1 MRRTRWLLS
10 TLFMVALL
18 LPPAAAAQTPPI
30 PIEPPIL
37 PPPPCGIECWW
48 PVNPVAQLDMFEASI
63 EVTDGVVSGHYR
75 LHLSNPAPFLPLRQ
89 LPAPAP
95 AEARIVVPV
104 PPGSSV
110 VDLVLAG
117 GPETLEGRLL
127 DAGDAERIY
136 EEIVRRQIDPAL
148 LRSLGGDLYEVRAFP
163 VPLGEER

>member
-1 MRRTRWLLS
+1 MQCRPQI
-10 TLFMVALL
+10 A
-18 LPPAAAAQTPPI
+18 
-30 PIEPPIL
+30 
-37 PPPPCGIECWW
+37 
-48 PVNPVAQLDMFEASI
+48 
-63 EVTDGVVSGHYR
+63 
-75 LHLSNPAPFLPLRQ
+75 LRQ

-127 DAGDAERIY
+127 DAGDAQRIY

-148 LRSLGGDLYEVRAFP
+148 LRSLADDLYEVRAFP
-163 VPLGEER
+163 VPLGEERQVSFTVVTPLVADGDQALIELPWSRMSPRPAAALVDGATKICVTPMRFSCNP